1 VTLPGPARYQS
12 PFVPR
17 AEPPPFS
24 LDALPEESAVD
35 EPLRERF
42 RVHRERRARAMGDEA
57 SLDRQG
63 ARLANLRTA
72 AFVAAAALLVGT
84 YFAGWPKALYGAG
97 AAAALAYVALAV
109 VHHRVIL
116 REEAARIRRRVSER
130 GIGRLTGQWQ
140 RFPSR
145 GERFA
150 SETHLYAPD
159 LDVFGQASLFQ
170 LIDETATKH
179 GEEVLAGWLSK
190 PAGAEEVQ
198 ARQGAVRE
206 LAALL
211 DFRESLAVE
220 GARLSSAK
228 ADPARFIEWCE
239 GGPYLEK
246 VRWARWVPAVLP
258 PLSLLA
264 FVLSRTGVTPDW
276 TGWPLFAVQLFVLLW
291 TRGPLSELFDR
302 ISAGERSVI
311 RYDEMVALVES
322 QAFQHPR
329 LLALQRGLQSDGT
342 DRVSTHLARFARAY
356 AFAEL
361 RLNGQVHAVVNF
373 LSLWDLIWM
382 FRLEVWRQ
390 AQGAKVRRWFASLAE
405 LEALCSL
412 AAYAYARPAH
422 AFPKVGG
429 KLRFEARGLGHPL
442 LERPVVND
450 VSLAAE
456 RSALLV
462 TGSNMSGKTTLL
474 RAMGAN
480 AVLALAGAPVCAAEL
495 ELSELHVL
503 TSMRVKDSLERGVS
517 YFYAEVSRLRVLLD
531 AAAERHG
538 QVLFLLDEILLGTN
552 TVERQ
557 LASREVLALFL
568 RTGAI
573 GAVSTHDLSLA
584 SLEGSPEFSVRNV
597 HFRDLL
603 SGGQMTFDY
612 RLREGVVDTTNAL
625 RVLRQAGI
633 PVSG

>member
-1 VTLPGPARYQS
+1 MQLP
-12 PFVPR
+12 VPR
-17 AEPPPFS
+17 AEPTPFS
-24 LDALPEESAVD
+24 LDALPDDSSVD
-35 EPLRERF
+35 EPLRAPF
-42 RVHRERRARAMGDEA
+42 RAHRERRARAMADEA
-57 SLDRQG
+57 VLDRQG
-63 ARLANLRTA
+63 ARLANLRTV
-72 AFVAAAALLVGT
+72 AFVGAAALLVGT
-84 YFAGWPKALYGAG
+84 YFAGWPPALYG
-97 AAAALAYVALAV
+97 AAAALAAAYVALAA

-170 LIDETATKH
+170 LLDETATRH

-190 PAGAEEVQ
+190 AAGAEEVE

-206 LAALL
+206 LAGLL
-211 DFRESLAVE
+211 DFREALAVE

-228 ADPARFIEWCE
+228 ADPGRFIEWCE
-239 GGPYLEK
+239 GGPYLESI
-246 VRWARWVPAVLP
+246 RWARWIPAVLP
-258 PLSLLA
+258 PLSLTV
-264 FVLSRTGVTPDW
+264 FILSRVGVIPDW
-276 TGWPLFAVQLFVLLW
+276 AGWPLLVAQLFVLLG
-291 TRGPLSELFDR
+291 TRGPLADLFNR

-311 RYDEMVALVES
+311 RYDAMVAMVEA

-329 LLALQRGLQSDGT
+329 LLALQRGLQGGT
-342 DRVSTHLARFARAY
+342 EKVSTHLARFARAY
-356 AFAEL
+356 SFAEL
-361 RLNGQVHAVVNF
+361 RLNGQVHAFVNF
-373 LSLWDLIWM
+373 FTLWDLIWM
-382 FRLEVWRQ
+382 FRLEAWRRAHG
-390 AQGAKVRRWFASLAE
+390 AQVRGWFAALAE

-412 AAYAYARPAH
+412 AAYAYARPTH
-422 AFPKVGG
+422 VFPKVGG
-429 KLRFEARGLGHPL
+429 DLRYVARGLGHPL
-442 LERPVVND
+442 LDRPVVND
-450 VSLAAE
+450 VSLPSARA
-456 RSALLV
+456 ALLV

-495 ELSELHVL
+495 ELSELQVL

-531 AAAERHG
+531 AATERHG
-538 QVLFLLDEILLGTN
+538 KVLFLLDEILLGTN

-568 RTGAI
+568 RTGAA

-584 SLEGSPEFSVRNV
+584 SLEGSPEFKVRNV

-603 SGGQMTFDY
+603 TDGQMTFDY